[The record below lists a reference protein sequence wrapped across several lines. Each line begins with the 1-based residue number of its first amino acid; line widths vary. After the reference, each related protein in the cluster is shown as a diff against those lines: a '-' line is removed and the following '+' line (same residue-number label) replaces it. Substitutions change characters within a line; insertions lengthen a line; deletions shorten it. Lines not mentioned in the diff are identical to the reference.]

1 LTLGTPRGIFWILR
15 LVRKERS
22 NGAMVRLTA
31 ICGGLWALHDL
42 LQSAPRTMASATRR
56 ANHPL
61 ALRLIGSQVKPSPQ
75 KYLLSVFRKNMIICR
90 SSRLHQE
97 GRIAIV
103 TDVGSGQRWTPS
115 VADERHARRTVK
127 SCGPGPPTLG
137 SSLAKTFGR
146 ATGANKPA
154 PRGEREA
161 AVKTI
166 AQGTPAVSAALWFL
180 ACAECTLFCTQG
192 SRVRP
197 ASGVP
202 CALLFHRGRR
212 MMHHPGRITPR
223 EYGRTSSQ

>member
-1 LTLGTPRGIFWILR
+1 
-15 LVRKERS
+15 
-22 NGAMVRLTA
+22 
-31 ICGGLWALHDL
+31 
-42 LQSAPRTMASATRR
+42 
-56 ANHPL
+56 
-61 ALRLIGSQVKPSPQ
+61 
-75 KYLLSVFRKNMIICR
+75 MIICR

-166 AQGTPAVSAALWFL
+166 AQGVPAVRLPCGFLRAQSAHFSARKARGCGQHPVF
-180 ACAECTLFCTQG
+180 
-192 SRVRP
+192 P
-197 ASGVP
+197 AP
-202 CALLFHRGRR
+202 
-212 MMHHPGRITPR
+212 
-223 EYGRTSSQ
+223 SSSIEGDE